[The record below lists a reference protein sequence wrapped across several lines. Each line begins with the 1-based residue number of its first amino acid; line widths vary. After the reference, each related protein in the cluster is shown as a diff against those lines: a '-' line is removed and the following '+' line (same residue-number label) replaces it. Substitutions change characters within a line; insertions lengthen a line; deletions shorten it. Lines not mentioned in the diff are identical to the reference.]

1 MVTPPAKTSPG
12 KERQILAAL
21 YLRVSTTDKQQ
32 DTDNQL
38 LQLQEFCDRVGWK
51 VHTVYMDKESGRK
64 GRKEREEFA
73 KLFEDAARRK
83 FDVVLFWS
91 LDRFTREGIRKT
103 INYLQQLDSY
113 RVRFKS
119 YTEPLLDTDNEL
131 IAHII
136 IGVLSYF
143 AQQEAVRISERT
155 KAGLQR
161 LKKQGKILGRPDGL
175 EQWKDKLMAMKEQ
188 GYSQGQMQRETGLAY
203 NTVKSYLKRIV
214 DEAL

>member
-1 MVTPPAKTSPG
+1 MTKNNRPTLV
-12 KERQILAAL
+12 AL
-21 YLRVSTTDKQQ
+21 YLRVSTTDKGQ

-38 LQLQEFCDRVGWK
+38 LQLQEFCDRQGWQIHDIYK
-51 VHTVYMDKESGRK
+51 DQESGRK
-64 GRKEREEFA
+64 GKRERGNFSR
-73 KLFEDAARRK
+73 LFEDAARRK

-103 INYLQQLDSY
+103 IVYLQQLDSFG
-113 RVRFKS
+113 VRFKS

-131 IAHII
+131 VSHIV

-161 LKKQGKILGRPDGL
+161 VQSQGKVLGRPDGF
-175 EQWKDKLMAMKEQ
+175 EEWKDKLATMQ
-188 GYSQGQMQRETGLAY
+188 TTGYSQGQMQRETGLAY
-203 NTVKSYLKRIV
+203 NTVKSYLKRIQK
-214 DEAL
+214 L